1 MKLIVGLGNPG
12 AQYEKTRHNSGF
24 MAIQKLAE
32 KCNASNASQKFNAR
46 VAIVR
51 IQNEQV
57 LLMEPTTFMNE
68 SGQAVIQAV
77 NYYHIDTSD
86 ILVMHDDMDLPVGAV
101 RIREKG
107 SSGGQKGM
115 KSIIEHLHTENIAR
129 IRIGIDHDTRHDVPD
144 YVLSPVSKSEWP
156 QYEEALNTAAEAAY
170 AWITTPMQKVMSLYN
185 TKPSNVVE

>member
-12 AQYEKTRHNSGF
+12 TQYEKTRHNSGF
-24 MAIQKLAE
+24 MAIQKLAD
-32 KCNASNASQKFNAR
+32 KCDAANASQKFNAR
-46 VAIVR
+46 ISIVR
-51 IQNEQV
+51 VQNEQV

-77 NYYHIDTSD
+77 SYYHIDTSD
-86 ILVMHDDMDLPVGAV
+86 ILISHDDMDLPVGSV

-115 KSIIEHLHTENIAR
+115 KSIIEHLHTEAIAR
-129 IRIGIDHDTRHDVPD
+129 IRIGIGHDTRHDVPD

-156 QYEEALNTAAEAAY
+156 AYEEALNTAADAAY
-170 AWITTPMQKVMSLYN
+170 AWINTPIQKVMSLYN
-185 TKPSNVVE
+185 TKPSNVLK